1 MRQSQSNPMRE
12 NSSFAKM
19 SRCTSKWFC
28 IGACLRGENSL
39 SIRRPRQT
47 QGGARQGIRQAKTSK
62 FSRTSSKSSGSGSSS
77 GSSESAAAAAASADG
92 VSLSGIHVF
101 AAASRQLG
109 FSSSSSRSSSS
120 SDSRTRSS
128 FRAMV
133 FPRPAEPRGCV
144 FVQWQQQQP
153 IFCKF
158 SAFFLGFQT

>member
-1 MRQSQSNPMRE
+1 MYIL
-12 NSSFAKM
+12 SFYL
-19 SRCTSKWFC
+19 C
-28 IGACLRGENSL
+28 IIYISLPKYCLYTIY
-39 SIRRPRQT
+39 IRRPRQT

-120 SDSRTRSS
+120 SSDSRTRSS

-133 FPRPAEPRGCV
+133 FPRPAEPCGCV
-144 FVQWQQQQP
+144 FVEWQQQQQP

>member
-1 MRQSQSNPMRE
+1 MYLYIIYVYIPIKYHLWSINPILK
-12 NSSFAKM
+12 SVF
-19 SRCTSKWFC
+19 FH
-28 IGACLRGENSL
+28 
-39 SIRRPRQT
+39 IRRPRQT

-62 FSRTSSKSSGSGSSS
+62 FSRASSKSSGSGSSS

-133 FPRPAEPRGCV
+133 FPRPAEPCGCV